1 MRTGTGPRAGTRG
14 RRAHTGGRSPAP
26 PRGPERAPAVTPPPA
41 PRAPAQPDRPW
52 TRPRAPATRV
62 TLARMHSIQ
71 RINQTLAQLVAS
83 LNVVAAV
90 LIVLMTAAAG
100 YTWAGLVGIIVGVV
114 VGTVFAGVVCGVLA
128 LLINIRDLLADSLT
142 PRP

>member
-1 MRTGTGPRAGTRG
+1 MLRAMLVNGRSEDKPGRGPPSVGHKGGYGTVRPGDGPRAGT
-14 RRAHTGGRSPAP
+14 S
-26 PRGPERAPAVTPPPA
+26 
-41 PRAPAQPDRPW
+41 
-52 TRPRAPATRV
+52 V
-62 TLARMHSIQ
+62 TLARMNSIQ
-71 RINQTLAQLVAS
+71 RINQALAQLVAS

-90 LIVLMTAAAG
+90 LIVLLTAAAG
-100 YTWAGLVGIIVGVV
+100 YTWAGIVGIIVGVV

>member
-1 MRTGTGPRAGTRG
+1 MRTGDGPRAGT
-14 RRAHTGGRSPAP
+14 S
-26 PRGPERAPAVTPPPA
+26 
-41 PRAPAQPDRPW
+41 
-52 TRPRAPATRV
+52 V

-71 RINQTLAQLVAS
+71 RINQALAQLVAS

>member
-1 MRTGTGPRAGTRG
+1 MTLDKQRSGSSRALAST
-14 RRAHTGGRSPAP
+14 S
-26 PRGPERAPAVTPPPA
+26 
-41 PRAPAQPDRPW
+41 
-52 TRPRAPATRV
+52 V

-71 RINQTLAQLVAS
+71 RINQALAQLVAS

-90 LIVLMTAAAG
+90 LIVLMTVAAG
-100 YTWAGLVGIIVGVV
+100 YTWAGIVGVV

-128 LLINIRDLLADSLT
+128 FLINIRDLLADSLT

>member
-1 MRTGTGPRAGTRG
+1 M
-14 RRAHTGGRSPAP
+14 
-26 PRGPERAPAVTPPPA
+26 TPPPA
-41 PRAPAQPDRPW
+41 PRGAGSSGPALHAPARGRRGHAWRRAGGERQPYGRAEP
-52 TRPRAPATRV
+52 PRARRV
-62 TLARMHSIQ
+62 TRRA
-71 RINQTLAQLVAS
+71 LAQLVAS

-100 YTWAGLVGIIVGVV
+100 YTWAGLVGIIVGVF

-128 LLINIRDLLADSLT
+128 LRINIRDLLADSLT

>member
-1 MRTGTGPRAGTRG
+1 MRTGIDPAPAPGAAARTLGGRRPAPARTRTGPG
-14 RRAHTGGRSPAP
+14 RDAAALIPA
-26 PRGPERAPAVTPPPA
+26 APAHH
-41 PRAPAQPDRPW
+41 DRPR
-52 TRPRAPATRV
+52 TRPRAPGTRV
-62 TLARMHSIQ
+62 TLARMNSIQ
-71 RINQTLAQLVAS
+71 RINQSLAQLVAS

-100 YTWAGLVGIIVGVV
+100 YTWAGIIGIIVGVV